1 MFFFSFSVKISNE
14 KAVTNAIY
22 LLMKSEEYK
31 NIVDFDNHFDDIE
44 LDWKN
49 GDIDEAVS
57 TLIGQEKVK

>member
-1 MFFFSFSVKISNE
+1 
-14 KAVTNAIY
+14 
-22 LLMKSEEYK
+22 MKSEEYK